1 MKYAKVVVDIK
12 ADFADRLYT
21 YLAGDLKL
29 EVGTAVKVPFG
40 SKPSYTSGL
49 GRQHK

>member
-29 EVGTAVKVPFG
+29 
-40 SKPSYTSGL
+40 SSGAMNL
-49 GRQHK
+49 SSPLFIFIL